1 MNTFIKKFN
10 TAVIYMF
17 ISYIARGN
25 IFRVSQAKTIL
36 NHASDWSDGAFL
48 FLICRHFKSSAGRIY
63 VLWFDYLRLRV
74 LWFFIFE
81 YQLCASVSKN
91 GKKYSKYGSLK
102 CFWKHDM
109 AASVF
114 TCHFL
119 SVSLTCLCLCMF
131 VSEARFLYAFPPSW
145 LMHLEAV
152 VEAAVN
158 SPVWNWMLPPCY
170 LRPRTCS
177 VDARLTA
184 VVLFDSHFLCLRCS
198 FELLVLF
205 SFVQILLVLRFPEK
219 MNSVTDHLCFFLT
232 LERNLWISCL
242 PPTSSHLK

>member
-25 IFRVSQAKTIL
+25 FFRVSQAKTVL
-36 NHASDWSDGAFL
+36 NHASYWSDGAFL
-48 FLICRHFKSSAGRIY
+48 FLICRHFKSSAGLIY

-91 GKKYSKYGSLK
+91 GKKY

-114 TCHFL
+114 TWHFL

-131 VSEARFLYAFPPSW
+131 VSKARFLYAFPPSW

-170 LRPRTCS
+170 LRLK
-177 VDARLTA
+177 D
-184 VVLFDSHFLCLRCS
+184 
-198 FELLVLF
+198 LF
-205 SFVQILLVLRFPEK
+205 SWCQTYCGSVVWLTFSVFALLIWITG
-219 MNSVTDHLCFFLT
+219 SFLF
-232 LERNLWISCL
+232 CAD
-242 PPTSSHLK
+242 TSSAEDPWENEFCNRPSLFFSLYREICGFPACPPQAHI

>member
-25 IFRVSQAKTIL
+25 FFRVSQAKTIL

-48 FLICRHFKSSAGRIY
+48 FLICRHFKSSASLIY

-170 LRPRTCS
+170 LRLK
-177 VDARLTA
+177 D
-184 VVLFDSHFLCLRCS
+184 
-198 FELLVLF
+198 LF
-205 SFVQILLVLRFPEK
+205 SWCQTYCGSVVWLTFSVFALLIWITG
-219 MNSVTDHLCFFLT
+219 SFLF
-232 LERNLWISCL
+232 CAD
-242 PPTSSHLK
+242 TSSAEVPWENEFCNRPSLFFSL